1 MEEPDLPATEGPLAV
16 DPRGLLGAA
25 GPVAGVAGVGFG
37 RDIVDSCGVFE

>member
-25 GPVAGVAGVGFG
+25 GPVGGAAGVGFG
-37 RDIVDSCGVFE
+37 RDIVESCGVFE